1 MTMRLTILLAS
12 SVLLAQL
19 AGCASTLG
27 LDQSS
32 YACKAPDGVSCTSLS
47 GVHANLSAKPV
58 DQAGISRGEVAGVA
72 PSAGT
77 PLRSNPNVLRIWLAP
92 WEDADG
98 DLHDQSYLYVVADP
112 GRWAVAHHQ
121 KNAVEAY
128 LPTFLK
134 RPAANA
140 PAKPANALNDPKASG
155 PNQTWL
161 PAAKQSRAD
170 QESEAD

>member
-1 MTMRLTILLAS
+1 MRLTILLVS
-12 SVLLAQL
+12 SICLAQL
-19 AGCASTLG
+19 AGCAGTLG

-47 GVHANLSAKPV
+47 GVHANLSAKPT
-58 DQAGISRGEVAGVA
+58 DQAGIPRGGVAGVA

-77 PLRSNPNVLRIWLAP
+77 PLRSHPSVLRIWLAP

-98 DLHDQSYLYVVADP
+98 DLHDQSYVYVVADP

-121 KNAVEAY
+121 KRTVEAY

-140 PAKPANALNDPKASG
+140 PAKPAAAPNDPTARG

-161 PAAKQSRAD
+161 PAARQGHSD
-170 QESEAD
+170 QEPEAD